1 MHEHEADI
9 DEALVRR
16 LVAAQMPDLASMPLA
31 MVEPWGTDNAI
42 WRLGDDLV
50 VRLPRV
56 DGAQGQGDKE
66 ARWLPLIA
74 PHLTIAVPQ
83 QVAVGEPA
91 FGYPY
96 RWAVH
101 RWIDGEGARLE
112 RMRDPVEFARD
123 LARAVRE
130 LQAMPIE
137 GAPPPRHRARPL
149 ADYDGPTRR
158 AIEGAAL

>member
-9 DEALVRR
+9 DETLVRR
-16 LVAAQMPDLASMPLA
+16 LLSAQMPDLASMPLA
-31 MVEPWGTDNAI
+31 IVEPWGTDNAV

-50 VRLPRV
+50 VRLPRI
-56 DGAQGQGDKE
+56 DGAQGQVGKE
-66 ARWLPLIA
+66 AMWLPRIA
-74 PHLTIAVPQ
+74 PYLTVAVPEP
-83 QVAVGEPA
+83 VATGEPA

-101 RWIDGEGARLE
+101 RWIDGDGARLE